1 MSKKLQKAIHNI
13 LVKDFSK
20 AMGFDKETGILPNS
34 KKRFAGMPFVG
45 FRYSEQIP
53 KILIVGEDIGSDEC
67 VINNTK
73 DINGT
78 PLYYHDF
85 HSKRKNCVNMAGKY
99 NAHLAGTYM
108 TALYLLRKCDKFKDM
123 WEDSMCD
130 KTAHWALKRLNA
142 GGCAEIAHAIAL
154 TNLHKFVT
162 VGRKGKSGDQDR
174 NWIDHDKEFAIFIE
188 EVKCFAPDIIILQA
202 INSMTNEDIEQIKQ
216 TVKGVAVYKLT
227 HPSTRRKGG
236 RIVHNL
242 IIDPLREQ
250 GYKEEKL

>member
-1 MSKKLQKAIHNI
+1 MSKILHRAIRKI
-13 LVKDFSK
+13 LVEDFSE
-20 AMGFDKETGILPNS
+20 AIGFDKETGLLPNG

-45 FRYSEQIP
+45 FRYSEQTP

-67 VINNTK
+67 VMNSTK
-73 DINGT
+73 DVNGT

-130 KTAHWALKRLNA
+130 KTAYRALKRLNV

-154 TNLHKFVT
+154 TNLHKFVA

-216 TVKGVAVYKLT
+216 AVKGVAVYKLT